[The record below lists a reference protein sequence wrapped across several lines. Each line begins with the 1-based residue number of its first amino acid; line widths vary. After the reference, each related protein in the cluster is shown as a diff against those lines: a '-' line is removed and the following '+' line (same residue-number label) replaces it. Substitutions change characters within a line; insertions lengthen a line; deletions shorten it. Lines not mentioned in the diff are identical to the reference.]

1 MHVNIQLTSVEK
13 IQRCLLTP
21 ALFQSFLIFAEVR
34 RSTLPLP
41 LT

>member
-1 MHVNIQLTSVEK
+1 MHVNIRETPVEK
-13 IQRCLLTP
+13 IQRRLSTP
-21 ALFQSFLIFAEVR
+21 ELFQSFLMFAEVR